1 MQMDDKTQL
10 DRLEAAVRAA
20 MAHDEP
26 SARPFGPTSDSGVS
40 CLYNGPNGTS
50 CIVGHLFSPER
61 RSKLTEG
68 LAAGSEDMLAMPE
81 LREFK
86 PELLRSVQWMH
97 DGAAE
102 NWLQMTDHARSSTTW
117 GAHLLAALKNRASGS
132 LEALAA
138 RF

>member
-1 MQMDDKTQL
+1 MPMDDKTQL

-26 SARPFGPTSDSGVS
+26 SARPFGPTFNSGVS

-61 RSKLTEG
+61 RAWLTEG
-68 LAAGSEDMLAMPE
+68 IAAGAESMLAKPE
-81 LREFK
+81 LREFD
-86 PELLRSVQWMH
+86 PNLLRAAQSMH
-97 DGAAE
+97 DTAAE
-102 NWLQMTDHARSSTTW
+102 VWHRNPEPGMTW
-117 GAHLLAALKNRASGS
+117 GEHLLAALKHPDRVTLSG
-132 LEALAA
+132 LAA